1 MNGKNKCKILKEI
14 RKAIAKENE
23 IDLVVSECKFT
34 GQCSGTCPKCEAEV
48 RYLEN
53 ALEKRRMLGKKIAL
67 VGISASMVL
76 SSGCGG
82 DFFSDNTMGDMAY
95 TESSTTSE
103 NVSTET
109 SEESQAL
116 PYSEM
121 IDGEIAP
128 YSEESQFFDST
139 SISENSEGDEVFTM
153 GEIPA
158 PEESEGDEV
167 FIMGDIPAP
176 EESEGDEVLT
186 MGEVPECD

>member
-14 RKAIAKENE
+14 RKAIARENE

-48 RYLEN
+48 QYLEK

-82 DFFSDNTMGDMAY
+82 DFFLDNTMGDMAY

-128 YSEESQFFDST
+128 YSEMIDGEIYPYSEESQSYNSA
-139 SISENSEGDEVFTM
+139 SISENSEDDEVLTM
-153 GEIPA
+153 G
-158 PEESEGDEV
+158 DV
-167 FIMGDIPAP
+167 PAP
-176 EESEGDEVLT
+176 EESEGDEVLI

>member
-14 RKAIAKENE
+14 RKAIATENE

-34 GQCSGTCPKCEAEV
+34 GECSGTCPKCEAEV
-48 RYLEN
+48 RYLED

-82 DFFSDNTMGDMAY
+82 DFFSDKTMGDMEY
-95 TESSTTSE
+95 TESSTPSE
-103 NVSTET
+103 NVSVPTT
-109 SEESQAL
+109 EESQDLSYSTMVDGQIA

-139 SISENSEGDEVFTM
+139 SISENSEDDEVFT
-153 GEIPA
+153 
-158 PEESEGDEV
+158 
-167 FIMGDIPAP
+167 MGDIPAP
-176 EESEGDEVLT
+176 EESEGDEVLI
-186 MGEVPECD
+186 MGEALECD